1 MRTSG
6 KLSAVSRDMDGGLVL
21 SFRCF
26 EEKKVMRRMAEIK
39 DKPLWIEVTEN
50 EKKRS
55 LSANALYW
63 SLVGK
68 LAAYLHISNSRM
80 HNILLRRY
88 GTAEE
93 IDGEELVC
101 FIPDTDEAE
110 ERALEAD
117 SYHVRPTSATK
128 TFKDGS
134 TRRMYKILKGSHEYT
149 TKEMST
155 LINGLIDEC
164 NHAGIP
170 TATPDEVAEIM
181 KRYEKHHA
189 ERG

>member
-26 EEKKVMRRMAEIK
+26 EEKKVMRRMTEIK

-63 SLVGK
+63 SLAGK
-68 LAAYLHISNSRM
+68 LAAYLRISTSRM
-80 HNILLRRY
+80 HNHLLRRY
-88 GTAEE
+88 GVPET
-93 IDGEELVC
+93 IDGEELIC
-101 FIPDTDEAE
+101 FIPDTEEAE
-110 ERALEAD
+110 EKALEAD
-117 SYHVRPTSATK
+117 AWHVKPTSATK

-134 TRRMYKILKGSHEYT
+134 TRRMYKILKGSHTYT
-149 TKEMST
+149 TKEMSH

-164 NHAGIP
+164 NQAGIP

-181 KRYEKHHA
+181 KRYEKHNA
-189 ERG
+189 DRA

>member
-26 EEKKVMRRMAEIK
+26 EEKKVMRRMTEIK

-55 LSANALYW
+55 ISANALYW
-63 SLVGK
+63 SLAGK
-68 LAAYLHISNSRM
+68 LAAYLRISSSRM
-80 HNILLRRY
+80 HNLLLRRY
-88 GTAEE
+88 GVAET
-93 IDGEELVC
+93 IDGEELIC

-110 ERALEAD
+110 ESVLEAD
-117 SYHVRPTSATK
+117 TYHVRPTSAVK
-128 TFKDGS
+128 EFEDGT
-134 TRRMYKILKGSHEYT
+134 TRRMYKILKGSHNYS
-149 TKEMST
+149 TKEMSH

-164 NHAGIP
+164 NHVGIP
-170 TATPDEVAEIM
+170 TASPEEVEEVM
-181 KRYEKHHA
+181 RRYEKHHA
-189 ERG
+189 E